1 MSKTVIFGDSTC
13 DLGKDLREKY
23 DIQYVHMNYV
33 VDDKE
38 YPASL
43 DWDAQTAKAFYDLM
57 RGGKRVRTTQVA
69 RDTYETEFSKC
80 LEAGCDVIYI
90 GCSSA
95 LSGSVNLAKLVQKEL
110 APKYP
115 DNQLFC
121 IDALNSSLGQGH
133 MLIRAAQLRS
143 EGKSAREI
151 ADYIEAN
158 KLKVNQ
164 YATVET
170 LEYLR
175 RAGRVKASKAFFGNL
190 FGVKPII
197 LSDRIGQNFAFK
209 KAKGTLNARRE
220 VAAQIAAAAV
230 NPEEQT
236 LYISHADVLEGAEFI
251 RDEVLKLANFR
262 DVYINHMAPIVGASV
277 GPGTINAYCVGNEV
291 TILGDE

>member
-1 MSKTVIFGDSTC
+1 MSKTIIFGDSTC

-23 DIQYVHMNYV
+23 DIRYLHMNYV
-33 VDDKE
+33 VDEKE

-43 DWDAQTAKAFYDLM
+43 DWDAKTAKEFYDLM
-57 RGGKRVRTTQVA
+57 RNGKRVRTTQTA
-69 RDTYETEFSKC
+69 RDTYETTFTKY
-80 LEAGCDVIYI
+80 LEEGCDVVYI

-115 DNQLFC
+115 NNKLFC

-143 EGKSAREI
+143 EGKTATEI

-158 KLKVNQ
+158 KLRVHQ
-164 YATVET
+164 FATVET

-175 RAGRVKASKAFFGNL
+175 RAGRVKASKAFFGNH

-209 KAKGTLNARRE
+209 KAKGTLNARKE
-220 VAAQIAAAAV
+220 VAAQIVAAAV
-230 NPEEQT
+230 KPEEQT

-251 RDEVLKLANFR
+251 RDEILKQVKFR

-277 GPGTINAYCVGNEV
+277 GPGTINAYCVGEEV

>member
-1 MSKTVIFGDSTC
+1 MSNIVIFGDSTC
-13 DLGKDLREKY
+13 DLGPELRARY
-23 DIQYVHMNYV
+23 DIQYLHMNYV
-33 VDDKE
+33 VDEKE

-57 RGGKRVRTTQVA
+57 RNGKRVRTTQVA
-69 RDTYETEFSKC
+69 RDTYEEAFSRC
-80 LEAGCDVIYI
+80 LGEGKDVIYI

-95 LSGSVNLAKLVQKEL
+95 LSGSINQAKLIAQEI
-110 APKYP
+110 APKFP
-115 DNQLFC
+115 AQQLFC

-143 EGKSAREI
+143 EGRSAAEI
-151 ADYIEAN
+151 AEYIEAN
-158 KLKVNQ
+158 KLRVNQ

-197 LSDRIGQNFAFK
+197 LSDRIGQNYAFK
-209 KAKGTLNARRE
+209 KAKGTLNARKE
-220 VAAQIAAAAV
+220 VAAQIVAAAV
-230 NPEEQT
+230 HPEEQT
-236 LYISHADVLEGAEFI
+236 LYISHADTLDGAEFI
-251 RDEVLKLANFR
+251 RDEILRQVSFR

-277 GPGTINAYCVGNEV
+277 GPGTINAYCVGDEV

>member
-57 RGGKRVRTTQVA
+57 RNGKRVRTTQVA

-143 EGKSAREI
+143 EGKSAQEI

-220 VAAQIAAAAV
+220 VAAQIAAAVV

-251 RDEVLKLANFR
+251 RDEVLKLAKFR